1 MRGLRGSFIVA
12 AVVVLAAA
20 AALDAFQ
27 SDPETEAN
35 EPRAAA
41 DRGETAKRPAP
52 RLERRAAVAAQLR
65 EAGVRGALILVDQGC
80 RYWAL
85 ELPELEW
92 RWDETGTSPI
102 CSLSSSVTTR
112 DAFGG
117 PGKLWEPEG
126 RLIGAC
132 RRNLVDVYANERDAF
147 FRMRGCTPAW
157 RPDGRVTYVR
167 GDEVFEIGGRCS
179 SGTRR
184 ITVGQQRRCGRVI
197 LTRHDVERAVRAAE
211 PPFCPRALTRVC
223 GGPVLRELEVQ
234 DVAWL
239 SSTRLAVH
247 ARFTWAGSTE
257 RDVVAVF
264 EGRRVVSRPTSGRR
278 FEDLRV
284 SPSRRYVVVRGGRPR
299 VLFFF
304 DHDGRVVAENPLAGG
319 HHVAWSPD
327 ERWTVIATGAS
338 TYVLPT
344 EDLRLAGQGR
354 SLHPIRLGFFAAD
367 VSWQ

>member
-1 MRGLRGSFIVA
+1 MRGVWRSLVVV
-12 AVVVLAAA
+12 AVVVLGAAA
-20 AALDAFQ
+20 AIDAFR
-27 SDPETEAN
+27 SGPETKPRG
-35 EPRAAA
+35 PRAAPE
-41 DRGETAKRPAP
+41 REETATRRAP
-52 RLERRAAVAAQLR
+52 RLERRAVVAAQLR
-65 EAGVRGALILVDQGC
+65 EAGVRGALILVDEGC

-92 RWDETGTSPI
+92 RWDETGSSRI

-167 GDEVFEIGGRCS
+167 GDEVLEIEADCS

-184 ITVGQQRRCGRVI
+184 VTVGQQRRCGRVV
-197 LTRHDVERAVRAAE
+197 LARSDVERAVRAAE
-211 PPFCPRALTRVC
+211 PPFCPRALRRVC
-223 GGPVLRELEVQ
+223 GGPFLRSLEIQ

-239 SSTRLAVH
+239 SFTRLAVH

-257 RDVVAVF
+257 RDLVAVF
-264 EGRRVVSRPTSGRR
+264 EGRRVVARPTTGRR

-284 SPSRRYVVVRGGRPR
+284 SPNRNYVAVRGGRPR
-299 VLFFF
+299 VLLFL
-304 DHDGRVVAENPLAGG
+304 DRDGDVVAENPLAGG

-344 EDLRLAGQGR
+344 EELPRFERDGV
-354 SLHPIRLGFFAAD
+354 LHAIRLGFFAAD
-367 VSWQ
+367 LSWQ